1 MRMGS
6 KRGAKGACT
15 VCVLMGLLASQAC
28 RGPTQI
34 TVELTTDVRCAD
46 VRGTAITVGE
56 LTTIETKPAVAVTP
70 ACDPTTGRVGSMV
83 IVPSGDR
90 DEQVSFRVV
99 MGLGRDPS
107 ECVAPAYGPGCIVA
121 RRALRFIPGQSL
133 YVPIFLGTVCN
144 GVPCEATQTCSGGS
158 CASAV
163 IDDSSRCAE
172 PGGCDESTLGG
183 VVPAPPGVPPV
194 DVDAATATDASTL
207 PPVPL
212 DPVAGCG
219 RPSTYVDDFSDGVI
233 GPEWVVTSATAADT
247 VAEVGGELRLRASA
261 QASAKLESRFA
272 VSFSDDRLR
281 VEVPRPPSGGGTAT
295 LRARGPGGE
304 MAFELSNGNLTT
316 RVTGGGA
323 GAALPFDPI
332 AHRWWQIREAAGQL
346 HWETSPDAIVWT
358 THATQATPTFARWAK
373 ISLEARAAAGAPTEA
388 VFSRLNAGRPRAPW
402 CKAATL
408 TDDFAPGAAA
418 PAWTAVVTGAC
429 SYTQNNG
436 EVRFTMNGQ
445 GASYCAYES
454 ASAYDL
460 TGSGAYLEIP
470 AITNFHPPVRFFV
483 GVEDAT
489 GKTATLSF
497 VGTNQLE
504 HAATGLAST
513 LTNYTAATERWWR
526 LREAGGS
533 LLWETSS
540 DGRAWTVKRQA
551 AVPFALD
558 VVRLELGVRTNAT
571 MPGAIS
577 IGTPRFNAG
586 P

>member
-1 MRMGS
+1 MT
-6 KRGAKGACT
+6 GAVA
-15 VCVLMGLLASQAC
+15 LMAAAQAC

-34 TVELTTDVRCAD
+34 TLEVTTDVRCAD
-46 VRGTAITVGE
+46 VGGTAITVGE
-56 LTTIETKPAVAVTP
+56 LASSETKPAVAVTP
-70 ACDPTTGRVGSMV
+70 ACDPATGRVGSMV
-83 IVPSGDR
+83 IVPSGAR
-90 DEQVSFRVV
+90 DEQVSIRIV

-107 ECVAPAYGPGCIVA
+107 ECMPPSYGPGCIVA

-133 YVPIFLGTVCN
+133 YVPVFMGAVCK
-144 GVPCEATQTCSGGS
+144 GVPCEATQTCSGGT

-163 IDDSSRCAE
+163 IEDSSRCAE
-172 PGGCDESTLGG
+172 PGGCDESALGG
-183 VVPAPPGVPPV
+183 VVPAPPGAPPV
-194 DVDAATATDASTL
+194 DVDASTTSDASTL

-219 RPSTYVDDFSDGVI
+219 RPSTYVDDFGDGVV
-233 GPEWVVTSATAADT
+233 GPEWVARQSSVTDGAT
-247 VAEVGGELRLRASA
+247 EIGGELRLRASA
-261 QASAKLESRFA
+261 QATTSLESRYA
-272 VSFSDDRLR
+272 VSFADDRLR
-281 VEVPRPPSGGGTAT
+281 VEVPRAPAGDGTAAM
-295 LRARGPGGE
+295 RARGPGGE
-304 MAFELSNGNLTT
+304 MAFELSNGALVG
-316 RVTGGGA
+316 RVTGA
-323 GAALPFDPI
+323 PADAAIPYDPV

-346 HWETSPDAIVWT
+346 YWETSPDAITWT
-358 THATQATPTFARWAK
+358 THSTRPTPAFARWAK
-373 ISLEARAAAGAPTEA
+373 ISLEARGATAPTEVTFA
-388 VFSRLNAGRPRAPW
+388 RLNAGRPRAPW

-408 TDDFAPGAAA
+408 ADDFAPG
-418 PAWTAVVTGAC
+418 PTGPQWTAVTTGAC
-429 SYTQNNG
+429 SYTQSNG
-436 EVRFTMNGQ
+436 EVRFTMTGQ

-483 GVEDAT
+483 QVEDAT

-504 HAATGLAST
+504 HAATGLGTTTTAY
-513 LTNYTAATERWWR
+513 NAATEDWWR
-526 LREAGGS
+526 LREAAGT
-533 LLWETSS
+533 LFWETSN

-551 AVPFALD
+551 AAPFAVD
-558 VVRLELGVRTNAT
+558 AVRLTLGVRTATT